1 MRNLRH
7 GLTAPAS
14 TADHDT
20 AEWLCSYLQANGPCS
35 VGKLAQV
42 AGSAGHLGVQ
52 RRDGY
57 WTKFGRLA
65 RARSVVPDL
74 GRGLAIEENLDGA
87 LIVWQLRSIGD
98 RS

>member
-7 GLTAPAS
+7 GLTAPVN
-14 TADHDT
+14 TADVDT
-20 AEWLCSYLQANGPCS
+20 AEWLCSYLQSNGPCS
-35 VGKLAQV
+35 VGKLAQL
-42 AGSAGHLGVQ
+42 AGQAGHLGVQ

-57 WTKFGRLA
+57 WSKFTRLA
-65 RARSVVPDL
+65 RAKMAVPGL